1 MLCFNNTIDTS
12 RYFTTGPEV
21 GLSQAVQKVSCS
33 AQRSD
38 KNAGRIYNPSSAVCH
53 RLNLLFYA
61 WCAAAWK
68 ANAYLHFV
76 IHTNSQSINPAKH
89 IVMFT
94 ITLRL

>member
-1 MLCFNNTIDTS
+1 MLFFNNMIDTL

-21 GLSQAVQKVSCS
+21 GLSQAVQKVSCA

-38 KNAGRIYNPSSAVCH
+38 KNTGRSYNPPSVLDH
-53 RLNLLFYA
+53 RVNVIFYA
-61 WCAAAWK
+61 WCAAVWK
-68 ANAYLHFV
+68 ANVYLHFV
-76 IHTNSQSINPAKH
+76 IQTNSQSINPAKH